1 MPSVETRLPL
11 LLSEGV
17 GKGRIS
23 LQQFVALTAT
33 NPARLYGLYP
43 RKGTIAIGAD
53 ADPVLWDAEREV
65 AITNSM
71 LHHAADCTPYEGIR
85 VRGWPKLVLSRG
97 EAVMRDGDP
106 LGAPGR
112 GQYLRCDPPQAAAPR
127 GRPMVDPALF

>member
-11 LLSEGV
+11 LLSEGF